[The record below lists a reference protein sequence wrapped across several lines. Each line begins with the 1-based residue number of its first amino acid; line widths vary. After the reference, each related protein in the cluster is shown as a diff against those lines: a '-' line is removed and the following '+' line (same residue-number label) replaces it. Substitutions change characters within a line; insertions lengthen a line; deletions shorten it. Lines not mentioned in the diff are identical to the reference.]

1 MLAAAAALAA
11 RPAGE
16 REKLRSHAFLL
27 SLSVKFNLLLIT
39 DVGTRSACLTP
50 DQILQTLIGWPC
62 ARLRRAGLEGM
73 AHAVLC
79 ERCMQRILVRIRGC
93 QHRHR
98 V

>member
-1 MLAAAAALAA
+1 
-11 RPAGE
+11 
-16 REKLRSHAFLL
+16 
-27 SLSVKFNLLLIT
+27 
-39 DVGTRSACLTP
+39 
-50 DQILQTLIGWPC
+50 
-62 ARLRRAGLEGM
+62 M